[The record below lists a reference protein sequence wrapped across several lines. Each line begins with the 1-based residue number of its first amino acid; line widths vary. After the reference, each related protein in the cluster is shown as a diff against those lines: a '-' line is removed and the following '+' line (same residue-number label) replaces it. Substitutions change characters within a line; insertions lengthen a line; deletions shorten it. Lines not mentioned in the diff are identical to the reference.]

1 MIIKGIVEKGKG
13 EARKLGFPTAN
24 VLSTKALQS
33 GIFSGSVS
41 TIDGDFNAVIYVSNK
56 NKKKV
61 EVHIFDFDS
70 DIYGETIII
79 EILEKIRE
87 DKEIKDIKELKKQIK
102 KDIENVKIYF
112 STN

>member
-24 VLSTKALQS
+24 VLSTKALES

-41 TIDGDFNAVIYVSNK
+41 TIDGDFSAVIYISNK

-61 EVHIFDFDS
+61 EAHIFDFDS
-70 DIYGETIII
+70 DIYGESIII
-79 EILEKIRE
+79 EIL
-87 DKEIKDIKELKKQIK
+87 DKVRDDMEIKDIKELKKQIN
-102 KDIENVKIYF
+102 KDIENVRIF
-112 STN
+112 LTTN